1 MTEQASPTAGTPA
14 RGYTWPPFEPG
25 HTLSTKHAAYSPRRV
40 DPLAAELVDQ
50 ALADDAIP
58 YLRQPSYR
66 PALWAWGRAEARVQL
81 LAEHLAEHE
90 AGGCRGCDKCARWD
104 EQLRKWESAAGTH
117 RGRLGLDPASRARL
131 GKDTASAQVDMAR
144 LLSGLD
150 SEGSTDDRP

>member
-1 MTEQASPTAGTPA
+1 MTEQPTPSAGTPA
-14 RGYTWPPFEPG
+14 RGYSWPPFEAG
-25 HTLSTKHAAYSPRRV
+25 NTAAVRHAAYSPRKV
-40 DPLAAELVDQ
+40 DPLATQLVDQ
-50 ALADDAIP
+50 ALTDDEIP

-90 AGGCRGCDKCARWD
+90 AAGCRSCDKCARWD

-117 RGRLGLDPASRARL
+117 RARLGLDPASRARL
-131 GKDTASAQVDMAR
+131 GKDIASAQVDMAR

-150 SEGSTDDRP
+150 NDTENPDG